1 MALWA
6 TWQKRTKLV
15 SGAPSHCWTSN
26 DILANGLL
34 KEMDWRNN
42 PALACIYF
50 FFRRDAEHAT
60 KMIYV

>member
-1 MALWA
+1 MALGA
-6 TWQKRTKLV
+6 ARQERAKLV
-15 SGAPSHCWTSN
+15 SGAPAHCRASN

-50 FFRRDAEHAT
+50 FFRRDAEHST